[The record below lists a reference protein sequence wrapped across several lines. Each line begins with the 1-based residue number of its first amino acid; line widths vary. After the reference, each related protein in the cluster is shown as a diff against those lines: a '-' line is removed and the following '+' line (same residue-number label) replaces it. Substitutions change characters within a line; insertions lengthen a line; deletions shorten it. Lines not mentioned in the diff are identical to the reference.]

1 MVIYDKVEA
10 GKRLSQI
17 IGELGLNSRQFAFS
31 IKGDPSYLAK
41 MEKGDKGIS
50 KTYLLAI
57 EEKYGIKGHWILFG
71 EGPKNLDKMF
81 HVNSDQDD
89 LSQVNEDAEPYGI
102 KTDDKSM
109 LAEMIRNNRILS
121 EANKIHAQNVQALLI
136 KVGISSDTFGEASA
150 SLQGKGT
157 ASKKPF
163 AELQDKTSSGSEKS
177 HQKQKDILKS

>member
-1 MVIYDKVEA
+1 MLTEREIEQFYKDFESMKLVKPVATMVALVPGLSSGNVSEYLSKKKKPSERFIRAFYEHIYK
-10 GKRLSQI
+10 
-17 IGELGLNSRQFAFS
+17 NSTNVPREQPDHS
-31 IKGDPSYLAK
+31 ISVA
-41 MEKGDKGIS
+41 
-50 KTYLLAI
+50 
-57 EEKYGIKGHWILFG
+57 
-71 EGPKNLDKMF
+71 
-81 HVNSDQDD
+81 
-89 LSQVNEDAEPYGI
+89 NEYPEPYGI

-150 SLQGKGT
+150 FSQGKGT